1 MKHVSDS
8 PLGPKGLIKAA
19 ESPEFCC
26 GCYGCCCCCCFFLS
40 AFCLLYVCSLFFF
53 VGPFA
58 LDNLTSLK
66 YVAFVIC
73 FLVPILV
80 PGPRVLAAAAAAD
93 NATFGGIGAIK
104 LLLYIFFF
112 CPTAAATQRHFMLW
126 QAHNPPHRNEAQLEP
141 TPREDALTISTLAS
155 STRPGRPNV
164 KKHSLYSLLLFQHYF
179 KCYFPYLGIDK

>member
-26 GCYGCCCCCCFFLS
+26 GCYGCCCCCCCCFFLS

-80 PGPRVLAAAAAAD
+80 PGPRVLASAAAAD

-104 LLLYIFFF
+104 LLLYIYFFLPNCCCDPKAF
-112 CPTAAATQRHFMLW
+112 YVMAGT
-126 QAHNPPHRNEAQLEP
+126 HNPPAPKRGSA
-141 TPREDALTISTLAS
+141 
-155 STRPGRPNV
+155 
-164 KKHSLYSLLLFQHYF
+164 
-179 KCYFPYLGIDK
+179 

>member
-1 MKHVSDS
+1 MHLPVPHHAVNLHHHYRRCHHHHHLWHSHWLWPPLWGNLFSFRGKSKKNMKHVSDS

-26 GCYGCCCCCCFFLS
+26 GCYGCYCCCCFFLS
-40 AFCLLYVCSLFFF
+40 AFCLLYVCSLFF

-80 PGPRVLAAAAAAD
+80 PGPRVLAAAAAAAD

-126 QAHNPPHRNEAQLEP
+126 QAH
-141 TPREDALTISTLAS
+141 TTLR
-155 STRPGRPNV
+155 T
-164 KKHSLYSLLLFQHYF
+164 
-179 KCYFPYLGIDK
+179 

>member
-53 VGPFA
+53 LGPFA

-80 PGPRVLAAAAAAD
+80 PGPRVLASAAAAD

-112 CPTAAATQRHFMLW
+112 
-126 QAHNPPHRNEAQLEP
+126 AQL
-141 TPREDALTISTLAS
+141 LL
-155 STRPGRPNV
+155 RPKGILCYGRHTQPSAP
-164 KKHSLYSLLLFQHYF
+164 KRGSA
-179 KCYFPYLGIDK
+179 

>member
-26 GCYGCCCCCCFFLS
+26 GCYGCCCCCFFLS
-40 AFCLLYVCSLFFF
+40 AFCLLYVCSLFF

-80 PGPRVLAAAAAAD
+80 LGPRVLATAAAD

-112 CPTAAATQRHFMLW
+112 WPTAAATQRHFMLW
-126 QAHNPPHRNEAQLEP
+126 QAHTTPPHINEAQLEP
-141 TPREDALTISTLAS
+141 TPREDALTIITLAS
-155 STRPGRPNV
+155 STRPSRPNV

>member
-26 GCYGCCCCCCFFLS
+26 GCYGCCCCFFLS
-40 AFCLLYVCSLFFF
+40 AFCLLYVCSLFF

-80 PGPRVLAAAAAAD
+80 PGPRVLAASAAAAD

-112 CPTAAATQRHFMLW
+112 
-126 QAHNPPHRNEAQLEP
+126 AQLLLRP
-141 TPREDALTISTLAS
+141 KGILCYGRHIQPPRTE
-155 STRPGRPNV
+155 TRLSLNRPLV
-164 KKHSLYSLLLFQHYF
+164 KM
-179 KCYFPYLGIDK
+179 P